1 MDYAAWGCERGRWMH
16 YCTRIDSVVLNME
29 LHSDSSYEYYCNAT
43 SYTHS
48 ALKFSVEAF
57 RSQQALWVPTQK

>member
-1 MDYAAWGCERGRWMH
+1 MH

-57 RSQQALWVPTQK
+57 RSQQAL